1 MTTETISHPAVGV
14 TWSWRSAPLLTLGR
28 REAKRMLKSPVYI
41 ILAALVFLSA
51 GLDSFGGGFP
61 TKGPTAAAVY
71 EGLLYFLALYAGLL
85 TYIAVHLVAS
95 SSRRTHADRQLAA
108 SAMSPRARLGGLC
121 LGVAFGPFAVALG
134 AVAVMAWLG
143 RFVAGTDESSFLSED
158 AFMPWSLVELS
169 QVALTV
175 AGAGLFAIMVATWLR
190 FPGSLPIGFVAL
202 LFGTL
207 FVLDREGLVIPW
219 FAPYTTAPDWM
230 DEPWALMGSQAWHAV
245 YLVGLCALA
254 VCGAMLRERDGRRRW
269 LGISAGV
276 FAATAVVGWLQLL

>member
-1 MTTETISHPAVGV
+1 MTTETISRPAVGV
-14 TWSWRSAPLLTLGR
+14 TWSGRSAPLLTLGR

-41 ILAALVFLSA
+41 LLSAMVFLSA

-71 EGLLYFLALYAGLL
+71 EGLLFFLALYAGLL

-158 AFMPWSLVELS
+158 AFVPWSLAELS
-169 QVALTV
+169 QPALTV

-207 FVLDREGLVIPW
+207 FVLDQGGSLPW
-219 FAPYTTAPDWM
+219 FAPYITAPDWA
-230 DEPWALMGSQAWHAV
+230 DDPRALAGSQAWHAV

-254 VCGAMLRERDGRRRW
+254 VCGAMLRERDGRMRW

-276 FAATAVVGWLQLL
+276 LAATAVAGWFQLS

>member
-1 MTTETISHPAVGV
+1 MTTETISRSPVGV
-14 TWSWRSAPLLTLGR
+14 TWSGRSAPLLTLGR

-41 ILAALVFLSA
+41 ILAALILLSA
-51 GLDSFGGGFP
+51 GVDSFGGGFP
-61 TKGPTAAAVY
+61 GSMPSAAAVY

-143 RFVAGTDESSFLSED
+143 RSVAGTDESSFLAEG
-158 AFMPWSLVELS
+158 AFMPWSVIELL

-207 FVLDREGLVIPW
+207 FVLDRESLVIPW

-230 DEPWALMGSQAWHAV
+230 DDPWALMGSQAWHAA

-269 LGISAGV
+269 LAISAGV
-276 FAATAVVGWLQLL
+276 FAATALVGWLQLS

>member
-1 MTTETISHPAVGV
+1 MTTETISQPAVGV
-14 TWSWRSAPLLTLGR
+14 TWSGRSAPLLTLGR

-121 LGVAFGPFAVALG
+121 LGVALGPSPFAGRSSPSWPGWG
-134 AVAVMAWLG
+134 A
-143 RFVAGTDESSFLSED
+143 S
-158 AFMPWSLVELS
+158 
-169 QVALTV
+169 
-175 AGAGLFAIMVATWLR
+175 
-190 FPGSLPIGFVAL
+190 
-202 LFGTL
+202 
-207 FVLDREGLVIPW
+207 
-219 FAPYTTAPDWM
+219 
-230 DEPWALMGSQAWHAV
+230 SQARTSPPSSPKMR
-245 YLVGLCALA
+245 LCP
-254 VCGAMLRERDGRRRW
+254 GAWSNFPRSR
-269 LGISAGV
+269 
-276 FAATAVVGWLQLL
+276 

>member
-1 MTTETISHPAVGV
+1 MTTETISQPAVGV
-14 TWSWRSAPLLTLGR
+14 TWSGRSAPLLTLGR

-207 FVLDREGLVIPW
+207 YVLDQGWPVAW
-219 FAPYTTAPDWM
+219 FAPYTTAPDWV
-230 DEPWALMGSQAWHAV
+230 DDPWTLAGSQAWHAV

-254 VCGAMLRERDGRRRW
+254 VCGAMLRERDDRRRW
-269 LGISAGV
+269 LTISAGV
-276 FAATAVVGWLQLL
+276 FAATALVGWLQLS

>member
-1 MTTETISHPAVGV
+1 VTTEAIEKAPRTA
-14 TWSWRSAPLLTLGR
+14 TWSGHTTPLLTLGR
-28 REAKRMLKSPVYI
+28 REALRMLRSPAY
-41 ILAALVFLSA
+41 LLVVGMVVLNGGVAVLFTDGPR
-51 GLDSFGGGFP
+51 GLPS
-61 TKGPTAAAVY
+61 AAVAY
-71 EGLLYFLALYAGLL
+71 EGLLYFLALYGGLL

-121 LGVAFGPFAVALG
+121 LGVVLGPFAVALG
-134 AVAVMAWLG
+134 VVAVMAWLG

-169 QVALTV
+169 QPMLTV

-190 FPGSLPIGFVAL
+190 FPGSLPIGFLAL

-207 FVLDREGLVIPW
+207 FVLDQGGSMPW
-219 FAPYTTAPDWM
+219 FAPYITAPDWA
-230 DEPWALMGSQAWHAV
+230 DDPRALAGSQTWHAV

-269 LGISAGV
+269 LAISAGV
-276 FAATAVVGWLQLL
+276 FAATALVGWLQLS